1 MFRDTA
7 NGCKNVYCGCTGTR
21 TYTNGICDTCGGVD
35 GRPEP
40 EGLGKLCGW
49 CGSDIRRRG
58 NKVWRADGRACFC
71 SQQCHDEC
79 DGLTPNAGVKAAAEG
94 SPATEGSEP

>member
-79 DGLTPNAGVKAAAEG
+79 DEQREEANDECTNVARCCG
-94 SPATEGSEP
+94 SG